1 MLKKYTM
8 EKNKK
13 SGGIRGSLQKKIELP
28 LDVFVKY
35 NYNVYKNIIIMY
47 ITSI

>member
-8 EKNKK
+8 EKNRK
-13 SGGIRGSLQKKIELP
+13 SGGIRGSLQKIELP

>member
-1 MLKKYTM
+1 M
-8 EKNKK
+8 EKNRK

-35 NYNVYKNIIIMY
+35 NYNVYNSNSINKISLAII
-47 ITSI
+47 